1 VSGEEAVGALCVA
14 EVFGESGEG
23 FEGAGSEPRG
33 EGVLHPPCYLLME
46 AEHALRSV
54 GDPRPSLRFDN
65 EDYGKNL
72 GRFITYF
79 DDDTK
84 SRLGMRLRIRRMGD
98 LKSPQRK
105 RVGTLIIGGKA
116 DGDVEEDKDKEKEKE
131 GADDTED
138 KPPGRWTK

>member
-14 EVFGESGEG
+14 EVFGESWEG

-46 AEHALRSV
+46 AEHALRIV

-79 DDDTK
+79 DDDPK
-84 SRLGMRLRIRRMGD
+84 SRLGMRLRIRRRFEESAKEAGGD
-98 LKSPQRK
+98 SNYWWKGGWGCGGRQRQ
-105 RVGTLIIGGKA
+105 REGERGG
-116 DGDVEEDKDKEKEKE
+116 G
-131 GADDTED
+131 
-138 KPPGRWTK
+138 